1 MKSEGVHVMI
11 RRILG
16 TVIAV
21 VAVLGL
27 NAVVPAGAVKPS
39 FSVSCNLFP
48 GDTIV
53 TVEGGTD
60 TVHLDYFMVDGTF
73 AGSPGDLD
81 VRGRTVTQTS
91 FDGGD
96 YVVVQTFDHQGN
108 VIHDDQTHYACS

>member
-1 MKSEGVHVMI
+1 MNVGVHVMI
-11 RRILG
+11 RKVFA
-16 TVIAV
+16 TVIPV

-27 NAVVPAGAVKPS
+27 SAVVPAGAVKPS
-39 FSVSCNLFP
+39 FTDSCNAYP
-48 GDTIV
+48 GETVV

-60 TVHLDYFMVDGTF
+60 TVHLDYFMADGTF

-81 VRGRTVTQTS
+81 ARGRTVTQAS

-108 VIHDDQTHYACS
+108 VIHDDQTHYACT

>member
-1 MKSEGVHVMI
+1 MI
-11 RRILG
+11 RKVLG
-16 TVIAV
+16 TVIPV

-27 NAVVPAGAVKPS
+27 SAVVPAGAVKPS
-39 FSVSCNLFP
+39 FSVSCNAYP
-48 GDTIV
+48 GDTVV

-60 TVHLDYFMVDGTF
+60 TVHLDYFMADGTF

-81 VRGRTVTQTS
+81 ARGRTVTQAS

-108 VIHDDQTHYACS
+108 VIHDDQTHYVCS